1 MGERIPNFNG
11 KRLLIVE
18 DNQLNM
24 EIFKEIIGFTGIEI
38 DEAFDGIEAIEK
50 VAESP
55 EGYYNLILS
64 DIRMLYM
71 NGYLMTNSIR
81 RMNRT
86 DVKTIPIIGMT
97 ADREECRPEEAIE
110 AGMNEQIY
118 KPFGVEEII
127 PIFNRYISEC
137 NEREGVT
144 Y

>member
-1 MGERIPNFNG
+1 MGERVPNYDG

-18 DNQLNM
+18 DNHLNM

-38 DEAFDGIEAIEK
+38 DEAFDGVEAVEK

-64 DIRMLYM
+64 DIRMFYM

-81 RMNRT
+81 RMNRA

-97 ADREECRPEEAIE
+97 ADREEYGPEDARL
-110 AGMNEQIY
+110 AGMNDQIY
-118 KPFGVEEII
+118 KPFGVEEIV
-127 PIFNRYISEC
+127 PIFDRYLQEC
-137 NEREGVT
+137 S
-144 Y
+144 

>member
-1 MGERIPNFNG
+1 MDERVPDYNG

-18 DNQLNM
+18 DNYLNM

-38 DEAFDGIEAIEK
+38 DEAFDGVEALEK

-64 DIRMLYM
+64 DIRMIYM

-86 DVKTIPIIGMT
+86 DVKTLPIIGMT
-97 ADREECRPEEAIE
+97 ADRDECRPEEAWA

-118 KPFGVEEII
+118 KPFGMEEIV
-127 PIFNRYISEC
+127 PLFDRYLLEC
-137 NEREGVT
+137 S
-144 Y
+144 